1 MSNKLLA
8 VAAGVIILLSAIVIP
23 SFVKAT
29 HLTTLWCRTVLRGS
43 AIPGPTAPFCYLLGL
58 GVITN
63 TPTTFNT
70 LNTAVCPP
78 GYVRTSTFQCTPI
91 SNLLTPGILLSTLNT
106 ANCPPSYVQTSA
118 FQCTPI
124 YNVINPGTLL
134 PSNNYYSPP
143 RILSHSAYTDN
154 IGTLHIVGEVINQSP
169 FTAKF
174 VKIIATLY
182 NTYNQVIGT
191 QFSYTQ
197 PSDLA
202 PGQRAPFDILVLSGG
217 IPLNQMRTYTLS
229 VSTS

>member
-1 MSNKLLA
+1 MLNKLLA
-8 VAAGVIILLSAIVIP
+8 VAAGVVILLSAIVIP

-29 HLTTLWCRTVLRGS
+29 PLTTLWCRTVLRGS

-63 TPTTFNT
+63 IPTTFNT

-78 GYVRTSTFQCTPI
+78 GYVR
-91 SNLLTPGILLSTLNT
+91 
-106 ANCPPSYVQTSA
+106 TSA

-154 IGTLHIVGEVINQSP
+154 IGTLHIDGKAINQSP
-169 FTAKF
+169 VTAKF

-182 NTYNQVIGT
+182 NAYNQVIGT
-191 QFSYTQ
+191 QFTYTQ

-202 PGQRAPFDILVLSGG
+202 RGQRAPFDILVLSGG